1 MAKSTIPET
10 SSENPAA
17 TRNYLS
23 PLRFLWERDL
33 TTYPSEAKRMWMLA
47 LILGTSIVVYV
58 EQYAGGSVAPLLL
71 PHFGMSFSYYVH
83 LNLVS
88 LVGGAVFALLAGA
101 GDRFGRA
108 NIFAFGVL
116 IVGLLVLLG
125 IPNAPSKFWFSVVI
139 VAIGMVE
146 GITLVV
152 STALVRDFS
161 PQTQRASAAS
171 IWSLGVTVGAL
182 IAYEVAQA
190 TLPHLHSWQSQ
201 YIIAGSVGTAV
212 GVIAVLFLRELSAP
226 LRSQLMVS
234 MRDRTLLALRAKG
247 MDAGKAMAHPWRQ
260 MFKLRLVIPS
270 VGLSLWLIAYLTIS
284 SYFTLY
290 LTTLYHFTTVQAD
303 GLLVWLYVANTI
315 SYFVVGPLSDILHVR
330 KPFMAIG
337 TISMIGSLLVILAM
351 THSNPG
357 YYTIAWVLVWFA
369 VSISF
374 VFGPWVAA
382 YTETVEDINPALVA
396 TGLGIFGWVLRAL
409 NALTLLVFPYF
420 VLSQNTIISNAAYA
434 SYAPTVIADQTK
446 YAAQLAIINAHPAIF
461 AELAKYPAGHV
472 PPAVLS
478 HAVQVVG
485 AANLASVAKAQ
496 PALNLMA
503 TVGPHLQAL
512 GNAVKAAPGQWD
524 VWWWICIG
532 GALLI
537 LPTLRFLNGRW
548 RPSSAKADM
557 AAHNA
562 ELDRAVAEMTE
573 GDLSDQSLAVLAEGE
588 RSQQDLA
595 VVSEGER
602 SGQDLAA
609 VAEPD
614 ADRADPPL
622 A

>member
-1 MAKSTIPET
+1 
-10 SSENPAA
+10 
-17 TRNYLS
+17 
-23 PLRFLWERDL
+23 
-33 TTYPSEAKRMWMLA
+33 MLMLG

-88 LVGGAVFALLAGA
+88 LVGGALFALFAGA

-108 NIFAFGVL
+108 NIFAYGVL
-116 IVGLLVLLG
+116 VVGLLVLLG

-152 STALVRDFS
+152 TTALVRDFS

-182 IAYEVAQA
+182 IAYEMGQA

-201 YIIAGSVGTAV
+201 YLIAGSVGTAV

-226 LRSQLMVS
+226 LRSQRMVS
-234 MRDRTLLALRAKG
+234 MRDRQLLALRAKG
-247 MDAGKAMAHPWRQ
+247 MDPVKAMAHPWRQ
-260 MFKLRLVIPS
+260 MLRARLIIPS

-290 LTTLYHFTTVQAD
+290 LTTLYNFTTIQAD
-303 GLLVWLYVANTI
+303 GLLVWLYLANTI
-315 SYFVVGPLSDILHVR
+315 AYFVVGPLSDMFHVR
-330 KPFMAIG
+330 KPFMLVG
-337 TISMIGSLLVILAM
+337 TISMIGSLLMILSL
-351 THSNPG
+351 THSHPG
-357 YYTIAWVLVWFA
+357 YYEVAWVLVWFA
-369 VSISF
+369 ISISF

-420 VLSQNTIISNAAYA
+420 VLSLNTIIANAPYA
-434 SYAPTVIADQTK
+434 SYAPAVIADQHK

-461 AELAKYPAGHV
+461 AQLAKYPAGHV
-472 PPAVLS
+472 PAAVLS

-503 TVGPHLQAL
+503 TVGPHLQNL
-512 GNAVKAAPGQWD
+512 GNAVKAAPGQWQ
-524 VWWWICIG
+524 VWWWISIV
-532 GALLI
+532 AAVLI
-537 LPTLRFLNGRW
+537 LPTLRFLSGRW
-548 RPSSAKADM
+548 RPSSARADI
-557 AAHNA
+557 AAHHDQLEQA
-562 ELDRAVAEMTE
+562 IAEMTE
-573 GDLSDQSLAVLAEGE
+573 GDLSDQDLAVLG
-588 RSQQDLA
+588 
-595 VVSEGER
+595 
-602 SGQDLAA
+602 
-609 VAEPD
+609 EPD
-614 ADRADPPL
+614 AHLADPPL